1 MIYRLSP
8 PLFSSQKSKTKTKIK
23 TAIKFKNKYD
33 KYKRDKEEIEFS
45 PFDGYMYVIQVNMN
59 LNLI

>member
-8 PLFSSQKSKTKTKIK
+8 PLFSSQKSKRKTKIK